1 MTIQE
6 AREIPLEIVLEDMGI
21 YPAHKHG
28 NDIFYYAREGDK
40 KTPSFKINTKIN
52 KWYDHGVGT
61 GGNTI
66 DAVIFLKGGDFYD
79 ALKYLSKFSNNYHSY
94 EHRMSHNFH
103 RKSSDKEIE
112 KTYEIID
119 IKNIYSY
126 NLKNYIEDRKIDRD
140 IADKYLKEI
149 VYKTKNAGDKNLYTL
164 GFKNDSG
171 GWETRNENFKLN
183 LGGKNITTFSNDDK
197 NIRLKIF
204 EGAWD
209 FLSYL
214 TKCPEESKG
223 NDFIILNSV
232 AMVHKL
238 DDIEKEKYKYI
249 DCYFDNDEAGKRTF
263 KDVKEK
269 FPNSIVNDYSYT
281 YENYKDLNEW
291 LQDNIVEEKKENVIK
306 KRRL

>member
-6 AREIPLEIVLEDMGI
+6 ARDIPLEIVLEDMGI
-21 YPAHKHG
+21 YPAHRHG
-28 NDIFYYAREGDK
+28 NDIFYYARGGDK

-52 KWYDHGVGT
+52 KWYDHGVGV

-94 EHRMSHNFH
+94 EHKVSYNFH
-103 RKSSDKEIE
+103 RDKSEKKTE

-119 IKNIYSY
+119 VKNIYSY
-126 NLKNYIEDRKIDRD
+126 SLKDYIEDRKIDRD

-149 VYKTKNAGDKNLYTL
+149 VYKMKTAGDKNLYTL

-171 GWETRNENFKLN
+171 GWETRNENYKLN
-183 LGGKNITTFSNDDK
+183 LGGKNITTLNNDDK
-197 NIRLKIF
+197 NSRLKIF

-214 TKCPEESKG
+214 TMCPEGANS

-269 FPNSIVNDYSYT
+269 FPDSIVNDYSYT

-291 LQDNIVEEKKENVIK
+291 LQDNIEEEKVNVNK

>member
-1 MTIQE
+1 MTTE
-6 AREIPLEIVLEDMGI
+6 LVWG
-21 YPAHKHG
+21 
-28 NDIFYYAREGDK
+28 
-40 KTPSFKINTKIN
+40 
-52 KWYDHGVGT
+52 

-183 LGGKNITTFSNDDK
+183 LGG
-197 NIRLKIF
+197 
-204 EGAWD
+204 
-209 FLSYL
+209 
-214 TKCPEESKG
+214 
-223 NDFIILNSV
+223 
-232 AMVHKL
+232 
-238 DDIEKEKYKYI
+238 
-249 DCYFDNDEAGKRTF
+249 
-263 KDVKEK
+263 
-269 FPNSIVNDYSYT
+269 
-281 YENYKDLNEW
+281 
-291 LQDNIVEEKKENVIK
+291 
-306 KRRL
+306 